1 MNTVRTFAYIYKDPL
16 TMIENRIKE
25 NIENPEQLEK
35 LYRADKKIF
44 ERAFFDIYPEIS
56 GFKLAE
62 FWNVRLGFDSP
73 QENKLKVSRIDI
85 LFLIVTCAITGF
97 LIKIPQIFGIS
108 LEDYLFYEKNAG
120 LIVFMG
126 LSAYS
131 FLTKNSFK
139 NRHLIISIGVFI
151 ISAIY
156 INLLPSNRD
165 SHSIDLAYIHL
176 PLLLWCVY
184 GLIYINFDTK
194 DKTKRIDYIKYN
206 GDLAILS
213 AIILIAGMILAGVTN
228 GLFSAIGIEIEQFY
242 MDYIAIWGIVSVP
255 IVATYIIRNYP
266 LVTNKI
272 APIIANIFSPLVLLT
287 LIIYLVSIP
296 LVGKDPYNDRDF
308 LLIFNLMLLGVM
320 GIIVFSISETSI
332 NKKQKINEMTLFML
346 TIVTLIIDLVALS
359 AILYRLGEYGFTPN
373 RTAVLGSNLLIFGNL
388 ILIMID
394 LFRVNF
400 RSAEIK
406 QVELTISKYLP
417 IYMIWTI
424 FVVIGFPL
432 IFGLK

>member
-1 MNTVRTFAYIYKDPL
+1 
-16 TMIENRIKE
+16 MIENRIKE

-35 LYRADKKIF
+35 LYRADKKNF
-44 ERAFFDIYPEIS
+44 ERAFFDIYTEIS

-62 FWNVRLGFDSP
+62 YWNVRLGLDSS
-73 QENKLKVSRIDI
+73 QENKQKISRIDI
-85 LFLIVTCAITGF
+85 LFLIITCAVTGL
-97 LIKIPQIFGIS
+97 LIKIPQLFDIS
-108 LEDYLFYEKNAG
+108 LKDYFFYEKNAG

-131 FLTKNSFK
+131 YLTKDLFK
-139 NRHLIISIGVFI
+139 NKHLFFSIGVFI
-151 ISAIY
+151 ISAVY

-165 SHSIDLAYIHL
+165 SYSINLAYIHL
-176 PLLLWCVY
+176 PLLLWCIY

-194 DKTKRIDYIKYN
+194 DKTKRIDYIKHK

-213 AIILIAGMILAGVTN
+213 AIILIAGMILAGVTL
-228 GLFSAIGIEIEQFY
+228 GLFSAIDIEIKQFY
-242 MDYIAIWGIVSVP
+242 MNYIAIWGLVSVL
-255 IVATYIIRNYP
+255 IVATFIIQNYP
-266 LVTNKI
+266 SVTSKV
-272 APIIANIFSPLVLLT
+272 APIIANIFSPLVLIT

-320 GIIVFSISETSI
+320 GIIVFSISESSI
-332 NKKQKINEMTLFML
+332 NKKQKFNEMTLFML

-373 RTAVLGSNLLIFGNL
+373 RIAILGSNLLIFGNL

-394 LFRVNF
+394 LFKVNF
-400 RSAEIK
+400 RSTEIK